1 LPATLGSEGTIQR
14 PKIRRQQPT
23 GLKRKSTAGI
33 AVAILL
39 IERLGSVTYLS

>member
-1 LPATLGSEGTIQR
+1 LPATLASEGITQR
-14 PKIRRQQPT
+14 PKTRRQQPT
-23 GLKRKSTAGI
+23 GSKRKSTAGI